1 MTKSKKIMTLGII
14 FTFMLLFTSKVNAA
28 ETFSTNDGIVA
39 SKIVEGT
46 NGNIE
51 FSFSNIPLDAQS
63 TYEWG
68 ISKTNLKEEVT
79 KWYALNDFN
88 GTNKTAKVNL
98 LVSEKEVLSVLRT
111 TDEAYLYIKDSK
123 AGTFVVDAL
132 KVDLTLPPY
141 HACQLYE
148 TERGRTFFIGG
159 IGSSGYPQYNG
170 AVYQIKNV
178 SYKFMKVTDEN
189 LLDKYNQAMK
199 NNTSIEEVF
208 NINAKDIEK
217 ITGWEACTET
227 IKYSEDKYYNTEI
240 EKERLPQD
248 DGLYILYM
256 KAKDSDSKT
265 VYGYRTW
272 PSGLKEVPV
281 GGNNN
286 NTTGSGNNGSTGG
299 TQGGQGTSTNKGN
312 TTIAGKTDTTT
323 AKQILP
329 NTGITKIIIL
339 LIAVLGIAG
348 MIGYIKYKN
357 IPIK

>member
-1 MTKSKKIMTLGII
+1 MTKSKKMMILGIV

-51 FSFSNIPLDAQS
+51 FSFSNIPLKAQS

-68 ISKTNLKEEVT
+68 IGKTNSKEEVT
-79 KWYALNDFN
+79 KWNGLNDFSE
-88 GTNKTAKVNL
+88 TNKTAKLNL
-98 LVSEKEVLSVLRT
+98 LTSEKEVLSVLRT

-123 AGTFVVDAL
+123 DGTFIVDAL

-141 HACQLYE
+141 HACDLYE
-148 TERGRTFFIGG
+148 WLGDYYFIGG
-159 IGSSGYPQYNG
+159 TRNSNTLQWSW
-170 AVYQIKNV
+170 AVYNISNV
-178 SYKFMKVTDEN
+178 AYKFEKVTDKN
-189 LLDKYNQAMK
+189 IIQKYNQAIENK
-199 NNTSIEEVF
+199 TSIEEVF
-208 NINAKDIEK
+208 SINTNNIATL
-217 ITGWEACTET
+217 TGWENCVGDGYIGHTK
-227 IKYSEDKYYNTEI
+227 IP
-240 EKERLPQD
+240 KERLPKD

-272 PSGLKEVPV
+272 PSGLKKVPE

-286 NTTGSGNNGSTGG
+286 NTTGSQNNESTGG
-299 TQGGQGTSTNKGN
+299 TQGGQGTTTTNKGN
-312 TTIAGKTDTTT
+312 TGITKNTDTTT

-329 NTGITKIIIL
+329 NTGVTKIIIL
-339 LIAVLGIAG
+339 VVAVLGIAG
-348 MIGYIKYKN
+348 IVGYIKYKN

>member
-1 MTKSKKIMTLGII
+1 MTKSKKMMILGIV

-68 ISKTNLKEEVT
+68 IGKTNSKEEVT

-88 GTNKTAKVNL
+88 GTNKTAKINL

-111 TDEAYLYIKDSK
+111 TDEAYLYIKDNK
-123 AGTFVVDAL
+123 AGTFIVDAL

-141 HACQLYE
+141 HACELYE
-148 TERGRTFFIGG
+148 GNWGDYYFIGG
-159 IGSSGYPQYNG
+159 NRDSLNELKA
-170 AVYQIKNV
+170 AVYNIRSV
-178 SYKFMKVTDEN
+178 SFKFVKITDEN
-189 LLDKYNQAMK
+189 LIQKYNQAIDNK
-199 NNTSIEEVF
+199 TSMEDVF
-208 NINAKDIEK
+208 SIKVSDIEK
-217 ITGWEACTET
+217 LTDWQNCSKSMSTYET
-227 IKYSEDKYYNTEI
+227 YTEI
-240 EKERLPQD
+240 ERERLPQD

-272 PSGLKEVPV
+272 PSGLKKVPV
-281 GGNNN
+281 GGNSNN
-286 NTTGSGNNGSTGG
+286 NTTGSGNTGNAG
-299 TQGGQGTSTNKGN
+299 TQGGQGTTTTNKGN
-312 TTIAGKTDTTT
+312 IGIAKNTDATT

-329 NTGITKIIIL
+329 NAGITKVIIL
-339 LIAVLGIAG
+339 VIAVLGIAG
-348 MIGYIKYKN
+348 IVGYIKYKN

>member
-1 MTKSKKIMTLGII
+1 MTKSKKMMILGIV

-68 ISKTNLKEEVT
+68 IGKTNSKEEVT

-88 GTNKTAKVNL
+88 GTNKTAKINL
-98 LVSEKEVLSVLRT
+98 LVSEKEVLSVLRS
-111 TDEAYLYIKDSK
+111 TDEAYLYIKDNK
-123 AGTFVVDAL
+123 AGTFVIDAL

-141 HACQLYE
+141 HACELYE
-148 TERGRTFFIGG
+148 WLRDYYFIGG
-159 IGSSGYPQYNG
+159 TNSTVLQWSW
-170 AVYQIKNV
+170 AVYNINNV
-178 SYKFMKVTDEN
+178 AYKFVKVTDEN
-189 LLDKYNQAMK
+189 VIKRYNQAIDNK
-199 NNTSIEEVF
+199 TSIEEVF
-208 NINAKDIEK
+208 SIKVDDIESL
-217 ITGWEACTET
+217 TGWENC
-227 IKYSEDKYYNTEI
+227 IGSDYNGHTKIPE
-240 EKERLPQD
+240 ERLPQD

-272 PSGLKEVPV
+272 PSGLKKVPV
-281 GGNNN
+281 GGNSNN
-286 NTTGSGNNGSTGG
+286 NTTGSGNTGNAG
-299 TQGGQGTSTNKGN
+299 TQGGQGTTTTNKGN
-312 TTIAGKTDTTT
+312 IGIAKNTDATT

-329 NTGITKIIIL
+329 NAGITKIIIL
-339 LIAVLGIAG
+339 VIAVLGIAG
-348 MIGYIKYKN
+348 IVGYIKYKN